1 MQKAFS
7 FKNLLR
13 HVFAVVTLT
22 SLFLVSTGCSSQ
34 AAQTEPVKETKPAA
48 AAMADKSG
56 KTLVVYFSATGHTKK
71 VAETIAKQTGAD
83 LFEIKPEQPYTLNDL
98 NYNDKNS
105 RVQKE
110 HNNPSLRPD
119 YVGDAK
125 DWAKYDRV
133 FIGFPHWWRQ
143 APHVVYTFVEKHDFT
158 GKTVIPFATSM
169 STPMGDSGTNLEKA
183 AGTGKW
189 LEGHRFE
196 GNVLSQDV
204 ISWVKSLK

>member
-1 MQKAFS
+1 M
-7 FKNLLR
+7 
-13 HVFAVVTLT
+13 TLT

-71 VAETIAKQTGAD
+71 VAETIAKETGAD

-119 YVGDAK
+119 YVATQRTGPNTTASSSVS
-125 DWAKYDRV
+125 R
-133 FIGFPHWWRQ
+133 IGGVRHLMW
-143 APHVVYTFVEKHDFT
+143 
-158 GKTVIPFATSM
+158 
-169 STPMGDSGTNLEKA
+169 STPL
-183 AGTGKW
+183 
-189 LEGHRFE
+189 
-196 GNVLSQDV
+196 
-204 ISWVKSLK
+204 

>member
-71 VAETIAKQTGAD
+71 VAETIAKETA
-83 LFEIKPEQPYTLNDL
+83 LTFLKSNR
-98 NYNDKNS
+98 NS
-105 RVQKE
+105 PTR
-110 HNNPSLRPD
+110 
-119 YVGDAK
+119 
-125 DWAKYDRV
+125 
-133 FIGFPHWWRQ
+133 
-143 APHVVYTFVEKHDFT
+143 
-158 GKTVIPFATSM
+158 
-169 STPMGDSGTNLEKA
+169 
-183 AGTGKW
+183 
-189 LEGHRFE
+189 
-196 GNVLSQDV
+196 
-204 ISWVKSLK
+204 